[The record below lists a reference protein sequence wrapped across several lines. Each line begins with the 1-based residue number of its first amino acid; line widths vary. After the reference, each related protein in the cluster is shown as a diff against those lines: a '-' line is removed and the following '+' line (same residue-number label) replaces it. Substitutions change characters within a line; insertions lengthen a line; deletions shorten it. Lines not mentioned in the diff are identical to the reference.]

1 MFVNISMLNFSNAQQ
16 ILPTVWRLP
25 DFFLDPESVQCSYRG
40 NQQAWTTQYPNRL
53 LTPWGSNA
61 VLESALAAA
70 PELIRQLTGIQVQ
83 PQVIYSSLDLSGS
96 QIMMHRLHPD
106 IRCFIQ
112 ISMGQ
117 EPAPEMS
124 TVFCNNPKVNA
135 EHPTDY
141 ADISEFV
148 PTDLVKTKYRP
159 NEAWLMINDPRCFF
173 GTAYTVAPNSVRE
186 TVNLHFGA
194 ELPAST

>member
-1 MFVNISMLNFSNAQQ
+1 MGMLNFSNAQQ

-25 DFFLDPESVQCSYRG
+25 DFFLDQESVQRSYRSAE
-40 NQQAWTTQYPNRL
+40 QPWTTQYPNRL

-70 PELIRQLTGIQVQ
+70 PALIKQLTGYDVQ

-112 ISMGQ
+112 VFMGT
-117 EPAPEMS
+117 ESAPEMS
-124 TVFCNNPKVNA
+124 SVFCNNLIVNA
-135 EHPTDY
+135 EHLADY
-141 ADISEFV
+141 ADISEFN
-148 PTDLVKTKYRP
+148 PADLVKIKYRP
-159 NEAWLMINDPRCFF
+159 NEAWLMINQPRTFF
-173 GTAYTVAPNSVRE
+173 GTAYEVAPNSVRE

-194 ELPAST
+194 ILPAST

>member
-1 MFVNISMLNFSNAQQ
+1 MDMLNFSNAQQ

-25 DFFLDPESVQCSYRG
+25 DFFLDLESARRSYRSG
-40 NQQAWTTQYPNRL
+40 EQAWTTQYPNRL

-61 VLESALAAA
+61 VLESALAQA
-70 PELIRQLTGIQVQ
+70 PALIKQLTGHSVQ
-83 PQVIYSSLDLSGS
+83 QQVIYSSLDLSGS

-112 ISMGQ
+112 VFMGS

-124 TVFCNNPKVNA
+124 SVFCNNLKVNA
-135 EHPTDY
+135 EHSADY
-141 ADISEFV
+141 ADISEFK
-148 PTDLVKTKYRP
+148 PEDLVKIKYRP
-159 NEAWLMINDPRCFF
+159 NEAWLMINQPRTFF
-173 GTAYTVAPNSVRE
+173 GTAYEVAPNSVRE

>member
-1 MFVNISMLNFSNAQQ
+1 MGMLNFSNAQQ

-25 DFFLDPESVQCSYRG
+25 DFFLDQESVQRSYRSSE
-40 NQQAWTTQYPNRL
+40 QAWTTHYPNRL

-70 PELIRQLTGIQVQ
+70 PELIKQLTGYDVQ

-112 ISMGQ
+112 VFMGT
-117 EPAPEMS
+117 EPAPEIS
-124 TVFCNNPKVNA
+124 SVFCNNLMVNA
-135 EHPTDY
+135 EHPEDY
-141 ADISEFV
+141 ADISEFS
-148 PTDLVKTKYRP
+148 PADLVKIKYRP
-159 NEAWLMINDPRCFF
+159 NEAWLMINRPRTFF
-173 GTAYTVAPNSVRE
+173 GTAYEVAPNSVRE
-186 TVNLHFGA
+186 TVNLHFGSV
-194 ELPAST
+194 LPAST

>member
-1 MFVNISMLNFSNAQQ
+1 MGMLNFSNAQQ

-25 DFFLDPESVQCSYRG
+25 DFFLDFESVRHSYRSLD
-40 NQQAWTTQYPNRL
+40 QSWTTQYPNRL

-61 VLESALAAA
+61 TLESALAQA
-70 PELIRQLTGIQVQ
+70 PALIKQLTTHAVQ

-96 QIMMHRLHPD
+96 KIMMHRLHPD

-112 ISMGQ
+112 VFMGT

-124 TVFCNNPKVNA
+124 SVFCNNLMVNA
-135 EHPTDY
+135 EHPEDY
-141 ADISEFV
+141 ADISEFK
-148 PTDLVKTKYRP
+148 PEDLVKIKYRP
-159 NEAWLMINDPRCFF
+159 NEAWLMINQPRCFF
-173 GTAYTVAPNSVRE
+173 GTAHAVASNAVRE

>member
-1 MFVNISMLNFSNAQQ
+1 MGMLNFSNAQQ

-25 DFFLDPESVQCSYRG
+25 DFFLDFYSARHSYRSPE
-40 NQQAWTTQYPNRL
+40 QRWTTQYPNRL

-61 VLESALAAA
+61 TLESALAQA
-70 PELIRQLTGIQVQ
+70 PVLIKQLTTHSVQ
-83 PQVIYSSLDLSGS
+83 QQVIYSSIDLSGS

-112 ISMGQ
+112 VFMGT
-117 EPAPEMS
+117 ESSPEMS
-124 TVFCNNPKVNA
+124 SVFCNNLAVNA
-135 EHPTDY
+135 EHSNDY
-141 ADISEFV
+141 ADISEFR
-148 PTDLVKTKYRP
+148 PAELVKIKYRP
-159 NEAWLMINDPRCFF
+159 NEAWLMINQPRCFF
-173 GTAYTVAPNSVRE
+173 GTAYEVAPNSVRE

>member
-1 MFVNISMLNFSNAQQ
+1 MGMLNFKHAQQ

-25 DFFLDPESVQCSYRG
+25 DFFLDYESVQHSYRSSE
-40 NQQAWTTQYPNRL
+40 QPWTTQYPNRL

-70 PELIRQLTGIQVQ
+70 PELIKQLTGYDVQ

-112 ISMGQ
+112 VFMGT
-117 EPAPEMS
+117 ESAPEMS
-124 TVFCNNPKVNA
+124 SVFCNNLMVNA
-135 EHPTDY
+135 EHPADY
-141 ADISEFV
+141 ADISEFK
-148 PTDLVKTKYRP
+148 PEDLIKIKYRP
-159 NEAWLMINDPRCFF
+159 NEAWLMINQPRTFF
-173 GTAYTVAPNSVRE
+173 GTAYEVAPNSVRE

-194 ELPAST
+194 VLPAST

>member
-1 MFVNISMLNFSNAQQ
+1 MGMLNFSNAQQ

-25 DFFLDPESVQCSYRG
+25 DFFLAPESVQRSYRSSE
-40 NQQAWTTQYPNRL
+40 QPWTTQYPNRL

-70 PELIRQLTGIQVQ
+70 PELIKQLTGHDVQ

-112 ISMGQ
+112 VFMGS

-124 TVFCNNPKVNA
+124 SVFCNNLNVNA
-135 EHPTDY
+135 EHPEDY
-141 ADISEFV
+141 ADISEFD
-148 PTDLVKTKYRP
+148 PADLVKIKYRP
-159 NEAWLMINDPRCFF
+159 NEAWLMINHPRTFF
-173 GTAYTVAPNSVRE
+173 GTAYPVAPNSVRE
-186 TVNLHFGA
+186 TVNLHFGS
-194 ELPAST
+194 ELPAGT

>member
-1 MFVNISMLNFSNAQQ
+1 MGMLNFSNAQQ

-25 DFFLDPESVQCSYRG
+25 DFFLDYESVRYSYRSPE
-40 NQQAWTTQYPNRL
+40 QSWTTQYPNRL

-61 VLESALAAA
+61 LLESALAQA
-70 PELIRQLTGIQVQ
+70 PAQINQLTNHLVQ
-83 PQVIYSSLDLSGS
+83 QQVIYSSIDLSGS

-112 ISMGQ
+112 VFMGA

-124 TVFCNNPKVNA
+124 SVFCNNLTVNA
-135 EHPTDY
+135 NHPKDY
-141 ADISEFV
+141 ADISEFK
-148 PTDLVKTKYRP
+148 PEDLVKIKYRP
-159 NEAWLMINDPRCFF
+159 NEAWLMINQPRCFF
-173 GTAYTVAPNSVRE
+173 GTAHAVAPNAVRE